1 MDGVINAE
9 YLCLQLSHNQQVAW
23 EDDQCHSCLV
33 AGGQLGP
40 GKYLLAAPHLVN
52 LVPAGPV
59 DFELKLRN
67 LLGQGQDGNPSQ
79 EQDDGGALVAQW
91 KHGEAVNIT
100 YYGNCQIHKGYLLV
114 FRDLYL
120 SFSCLFQGN
129 QKLDFSSSTEN

>member
-9 YLCLQLSHNQQVAW
+9 YLCPQLSHNQQVAW

-67 LLGQGQDGNPSQ
+67 LLGQGQDGNPNQ

-91 KHGEAVNIT
+91 KHGEAVNILWKLPIT
-100 YYGNCQIHKGYLLV
+100 RG
-114 FRDLYL
+114 L
-120 SFSCLFQGN
+120 STCLQGSLFVIFLPFSGQLKIRFFIIN
-129 QKLDFSSSTEN
+129 